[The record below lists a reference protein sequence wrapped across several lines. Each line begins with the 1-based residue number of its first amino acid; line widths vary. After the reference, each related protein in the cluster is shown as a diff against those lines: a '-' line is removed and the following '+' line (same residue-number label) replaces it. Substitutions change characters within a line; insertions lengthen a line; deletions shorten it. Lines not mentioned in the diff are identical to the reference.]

1 MSLLIIILVTLAF
14 IVGLLLIR
22 KYTSVEFVAHA
33 RLLWRTWSV
42 WLGSIGAVIGAAL
55 LQFPDAAL
63 NAWNMLPPDLKSY
76 VPPHILSYIS
86 PTLMGLAVAAQ
97 YIRQPKLKERAEQM
111 RGDQ

>member
-1 MSLLIIILVTLAF
+1 MSLLIIILGALGIF
-14 IVGLLLIR
+14 IGLLLIR

-33 RLLWRTWSV
+33 RLLWKTWSV